1 MLSILFS
8 LYLSLFG
15 FTNSLPA
22 MEEVRIQFVQSVE
35 DSDKAND
42 LYDKLNNKS
51 VISDPLYLGYFG
63 ATEALLAKHHWN
75 PYKKLEYLAKS
86 QKTLQI
92 AISKSP
98 NNLEL
103 RFLRFSIQHYLP
115 SFLGQSKN
123 IDEDKTVM
131 LKELAANNYAPE
143 DKPIAINVAKF
154 LIESKRCT
162 AEQTIALKKLVSN
175 I

>member
-1 MLSILFS
+1 MFYILFS
-8 LYLSLFG
+8 IYLTLLG

-22 MEEVRIQFVQSVE
+22 LDEVRIQFVQSVE
-35 DSDKAND
+35 DSDKAHD

-51 VISDPLYLGYFG
+51 AVSDPLYLGYFG

-86 QKTLQI
+86 QKTLEI

-123 IDEDKTVM
+123 IEEDKTVM
-131 LKELAANNYAPE
+131 LKELSANNYATE

-154 LIESKRCT
+154 LLESKRCST
-162 AEQTIALKKLVSN
+162 EQILTLKKIVAN
-175 I
+175 N